1 MAVDLRSY
9 VFLDSLQPQMA
20 AFIGSTARGFLPLAG
35 DASLWVEISPGIEI
49 NRITD
54 VALKSTKVRPAVQVV
69 ERLFGLLEV
78 HSADQ
83 AEVRAAGEAI
93 LDALDV
99 QAEDRWKPMIHSSQ
113 IIRRVDAHQT
123 QLINR
128 NRNGMMLIA
137 DQTLYVMEVEPAAYA
152 VLAANEAEKAAKI
165 NIVEVRPFGSFGRV
179 YLVAR
184 SGTSWPATPQRCKPS
199 RTSPGAW
206 SSPGEKLRASHVPC
220 DTVHSNKEDSI
231 QMAEALGMIET
242 RGFAAVVEAADA
254 MVKAAKV
261 ELVSY
266 EKTGGGY
273 VTAIVRGDVAACK
286 AAVEAGVRGAE
297 KVGEVV
303 SVHVIPRPHVNIDM
317 VLPLGRR
324 EQVLKELGE

>member
-1 MAVDLRSY
+1 LTVDLRSY

-78 HSADQ
+78 HSSDQ
-83 AEVRAAGEAI
+83 AEARAAGAAI
-93 LDALDV
+93 LDALGV
-99 QAEDRWKPMIHSSQ
+99 RAEERWKPRIHSSQ

-137 DQTLYVMEVEPAAYA
+137 DQTLYIMEVEPAAYA
-152 VLAANEAEKAAKI
+152 VLAANEAEKAAEI

-179 YLVAR
+179 YL
-184 SGTSWPATPQRCKPS
+184 G
-199 RTSPGAW
+199 
-206 SSPGEKLRASHVPC
+206 GEER
-220 DTVHSNKEDSI
+220 DI
-231 QMAEALGMIET
+231 MAGYS
-242 RGFAAVVEAADA
+242 AAVQAIEDITGRVVE
-254 MVKAAKV
+254 
-261 ELVSY
+261 S
-266 EKTGGGY
+266 
-273 VTAIVRGDVAACK
+273 
-286 AAVEAGVRGAE
+286 
-297 KVGEVV
+297 
-303 SVHVIPRPHVNIDM
+303 
-317 VLPLGRR
+317 RR
-324 EQVLKELGE
+324 KD

>member
-1 MAVDLRSY
+1 VAGDLRSY

-78 HSADQ
+78 HSSDQ
-83 AEVRAAGEAI
+83 AEVRASGAAI
-93 LDALDV
+93 LDALGV
-99 QAEDRWKPMIHSSQ
+99 QADERWKPIIHSSQ

-152 VLAANEAEKAAKI
+152 VLAANEAEKAANI

-179 YLVAR
+179 YL
-184 SGTSWPATPQRCKPS
+184 G
-199 RTSPGAW
+199 
-206 SSPGEKLRASHVPC
+206 GEER
-220 DTVHSNKEDSI
+220 DI
-231 QMAEALGMIET
+231 MAGYT
-242 RGFAAVVEAADA
+242 AAVQAIEDLTGRTVESRR
-254 MVKAAKV
+254 KA
-261 ELVSY
+261 
-266 EKTGGGY
+266 
-273 VTAIVRGDVAACK
+273 
-286 AAVEAGVRGAE
+286 
-297 KVGEVV
+297 
-303 SVHVIPRPHVNIDM
+303 
-317 VLPLGRR
+317 
-324 EQVLKELGE
+324 